1 MTSTGARGERLATIR
16 RRIEHPEAIVL
27 AVVVAALAVAGWL
40 TPPFWMAVA
49 IAVQLVVGGLGAVW
63 VIGPINV
70 RFGFARYGTFAIAGV
85 AFTLL
90 GSLLSSVAQIA
101 AAPIVALL
109 LFGVLWLEIR
119 LPQGRSPRL
128 AVDLSLVAIV
138 FAAAAGVAATFPT
151 SAWPPTV
158 VLVVIAAAIPA
169 MRAAELRGRSG
180 VQAVGQAVLHLLAIA
195 QVGVGLALLHLPGV
209 VGAAV
214 LALGFHA
221 WAGAAEALD
230 TGARAR
236 AVVIEFGSLALLGLL
251 VALLLRP
258 A

>member
-1 MTSTGARGERLATIR
+1 MTSTGARRERLTTMR
-16 RRIEHPEAIVL
+16 RRIERPEAIVL
-27 AVVVAALAVAGWL
+27 AVVVAGLAVYGWL
-40 TPPFWMAVA
+40 APPFWMAVA

-63 VIGPINV
+63 VIGPIRA
-70 RFGFARYGTFAIAGV
+70 RFGFARYGTFAVAGV

-101 AAPIVALL
+101 AAPVITVL
-109 LFGVLWLEIR
+109 LFGILWLEIR
-119 LPQGRSPRL
+119 LPEGRAPRL

-151 SAWPPTV
+151 SAWPPSV
-158 VLVVIAAAIPA
+158 VLVVIAAAVPA
-169 MRAAELRGRSG
+169 MRSAELRGRYG
-180 VQAVGQAVLHLLAIA
+180 VEAVGQAVLQLLAIA
-195 QVGVGLALLHLPGV
+195 QLGVSLALLHLPGV

-230 TGARAR
+230 GGAPGR
-236 AVVIEFGSLALLGLL
+236 AVVLEFGSLALLGLL

>member
-1 MTSTGARGERLATIR
+1 MTSTDARRERLTTIR
-16 RRIEHPEAIVL
+16 RRVERPDAILL
-27 AVVVAALAVAGWL
+27 AVVVAGLAVAGWL
-40 TPPFWMAVA
+40 ASPFWMAVA
-49 IAVQLVVGGLGAVW
+49 VAAQLVVGGLGAVW

-70 RFGFARYGTFAIAGV
+70 RFGFARYGTFAVAAV

-90 GSLLSSVAQIA
+90 GSLLSSIAQIA
-101 AAPIVALL
+101 AAPVVAAL

-119 LPQGRSPRL
+119 LPEGRSPRL

-169 MRAAELRGRSG
+169 MRAAELRGRYG
-180 VQAVGQAVLHLLAIA
+180 VQAVGQAALHLLAVA
-195 QVGVGLALLHLPGV
+195 QLGVGLALLHLPGV

-230 TGARAR
+230 SGARGR
-236 AVVIEFGSLALLGLL
+236 AVLIEFGSLALLGLL

>member
-1 MTSTGARGERLATIR
+1 MTSTGARRERLATVR
-16 RRIEHPEAIVL
+16 RRIEHPEAVLL
-27 AVVVAALAVAGWL
+27 AVVVAGLAVAGWL
-40 TPPFWMAVA
+40 LPPFWMAVA
-49 IAVQLVVGGLGAVW
+49 IAAQLVVGGLGAVW
-63 VIGPINV
+63 VIGPIQG
-70 RFGFARYGTFAIAGV
+70 RYGFARYGTFAVAGV

-90 GSLLSSVAQIA
+90 GRLLSPVAQIA
-101 AAPIVALL
+101 AAPAVAALL
-109 LFGVLWLEIR
+109 FAVLWLEIR
-119 LPQGRSPRL
+119 LPEGRAPRL

-138 FAAAAGVAATFPT
+138 FAAAAGVAATFPA

-169 MRAAELRGRSG
+169 MRAAELRGRYG
-180 VQAVGQAVLHLLAIA
+180 VEAVGEAVLQLLAIA
-195 QVGVGLALLHLPGV
+195 QLGVGLALLHLPGV

-230 TGARAR
+230 SGARTR
-236 AVVIEFGSLALLGLL
+236 AVLIEFGSLALLGVL

>member
-1 MTSTGARGERLATIR
+1 MTSTEVRRERLTAIR
-16 RRIEHPEAIVL
+16 RRIERPEAIVL
-27 AVVVAALAVAGWL
+27 AVVVAGLAVYGWVA
-40 TPPFWMAVA
+40 PPFWMAVA

-63 VIGPINV
+63 VIGPIRA
-70 RFGFARYGTFAIAGV
+70 RFGFGRYGTFAVAGV

-90 GSLLSSVAQIA
+90 GALLPPVAQIA
-101 AAPIVALL
+101 GAPVVAVL
-109 LFGVLWLEIR
+109 LFGILWLEIR
-119 LPQGRSPRL
+119 LPDGRSPRL

-158 VLVVIAAAIPA
+158 VLVVIAAAVPA
-169 MRAAELRGRSG
+169 MRSAELRGRHG
-180 VQAVGQAVLHLLAIA
+180 VEAVGQAALQLLAIA
-195 QVGVGLALLHLPGV
+195 QLGVSLALLHLPGV

-230 TGARAR
+230 RGAEGRT
-236 AVVIEFGSLALLGLL
+236 VVLEFGSLALLGLL

>member
-1 MTSTGARGERLATIR
+1 MTSTGAGRERLASVR
-16 RRIEHPEAIVL
+16 RRIEYPEAILL
-27 AVVVAALAVAGWL
+27 AVVVAGLAVAGWL
-40 TPPFWMAVA
+40 LPPFWMAVA
-49 IAVQLVVGGLGAVW
+49 IAAQLVVGGLGAVW
-63 VIGPINV
+63 VIGTIQV
-70 RFGFARYGTFAIAGV
+70 KFGFARYGTFAVAGV

-90 GSLLSSVAQIA
+90 GRLLSPVAQIA
-101 AAPIVALL
+101 AAPAVALL
-109 LFGVLWLEIR
+109 LFAVLWLEIR
-119 LPQGRSPRL
+119 LPQERAPRL

-180 VQAVGQAVLHLLAIA
+180 VEAVGQAVLQLLAIA
-195 QVGVGLALLHLPGV
+195 QLGVGLALLHLPGV
-209 VGAAV
+209 VGAAI

-230 TGARAR
+230 SGARTR
-236 AVVIEFGSLALLGLL
+236 AVVIEFGSLALLGVL